1 MTDRIYLDCAA
12 TTPLHPEAR
21 AAMQPW
27 LTERFGN
34 PSSIHAEGRGAK
46 EALDKARETLSAS
59 LGCLFGEVLF
69 TGSGT
74 EAANIAI
81 VGAALAHEGNRRRV
95 LLGASEHQCVL
106 NTRPILERLG
116 YTVETIPVDRY
127 ARPDLAALDKMIG
140 DDVLLASVMH
150 ANNEVGSVND
160 VAAAFALVKPAGAIF
175 HCDAVQ
181 TFPWL
186 NGNRWTVDEIGADLI
201 NVSAHKLGGPKGV
214 GALYVRAGTKLK
226 PLTAGGGQERE
237 MRAGTENVAGA
248 VGFAAAIHQ
257 AVEDKDWSKRKS
269 AAKAAFIE
277 QLQREDVPKFNQT
290 VEDAEVL
297 AGHLHIRFPGVPAES
312 MLIRL
317 DRMGVA
323 ISSGSACS
331 SGAIEPSHVLLAA
344 GWDQTAA
351 NEGLRITFGCQT
363 TVEEATEAAKRTAE
377 AARRIATEHART

>member
-21 AAMQPW
+21 AAMEPW

-34 PSSIHAEGRGAK
+34 PSSIHAEGRSAK
-46 EALDKARETLSAS
+46 EALDKARETLSAA
-59 LGCLFGEVLF
+59 LGCLFGEALF

-81 VGAALAHEGNRRRV
+81 VGAALAHEGGRRRI
-95 LLGASEHQCVL
+95 LLGASEHHCVL

-116 YTVETIPVDRY
+116 FSVEKIPVDRF
-127 ARPDLAALDKMIG
+127 ARPDLGALERMLG

-160 VAAAFALVKPAGAIF
+160 AAAASALVKGAGAIF

-186 NGNRWTVDEIGADLI
+186 NGKRWTVDEIGADLV
-201 NVSAHKLGGPKGV
+201 NLSAHKLGGPKGV
-214 GALYVRAGTKLK
+214 GGLYVRSGTRLK
-226 PLTAGGGQERE
+226 PLTSGGGQERE

-248 VGFAAAIHQ
+248 AGFAAAVRC
-257 AVEDKDWSKRKS
+257 ALADKAWSQRKS
-269 AAKAAFIE
+269 AAKTAFID
-277 QLQREDVPKFNQT
+277 QLEREDAPRFHQT
-290 VEDAEVL
+290 VEGVEAV
-297 AGHLHIRFPGVPAES
+297 AGHLHLRFPGVSAES

-323 ISSGSACS
+323 ASSGSACS

-344 GWDQTAA
+344 GWDETAA
-351 NEGLRITFGCQT
+351 NEGLRFTFGCQT
-363 TVEEATEAAKRTAE
+363 TVEEAVEAAKRTAG
-377 AARRIATEHART
+377 AARRIATEHARS

>member
-12 TTPLHPEAR
+12 TTPLNPEAR

-27 LTERFGN
+27 LNEQYGN
-34 PSSIHAEGRGAK
+34 ASSIHAEGRAAK
-46 EALDKARETLSAS
+46 EALDKARETLSGA
-59 LGCLFGEVLF
+59 LGCLFGEALF

-74 EAANIAI
+74 EAANLAI
-81 VGAALAHEGNRRRV
+81 VGAALAHEGRRRRI

-116 YTVETIPVDRY
+116 FTVESIPVDKF
-127 ARPDLAALDKMIG
+127 ARADLAALKHMLG
-140 DDVLLASVMH
+140 DDVLLVSVMH

-160 VAAAFALVKPAGAIF
+160 PAAVAKLAKGAGALY

-186 NGNRWTVDEIGADLI
+186 NGNRWTVDDIGADLI

-214 GALYVRAGTKLK
+214 GGLYVRSGTKLK

-257 AVEDKDWSKRKS
+257 AVEDKNWSKRKS
-269 AAKAAFIE
+269 AAKAAFID
-277 QLQREDVPKFNQT
+277 QLEKEDAPKFNQT
-290 VEDAEVL
+290 VEDVEVL
-297 AGHLHIRFPGVPAES
+297 AGHLHIRFPGVSAES
-312 MLIRL
+312 MLILL
-317 DRMGVA
+317 DRLGVA

-344 GWDQTAA
+344 GWDKTAA

-363 TVEEATEAAKRTAE
+363 TLAEATEAAKRTAD
-377 AARRIATEHART
+377 AASRIATEHART